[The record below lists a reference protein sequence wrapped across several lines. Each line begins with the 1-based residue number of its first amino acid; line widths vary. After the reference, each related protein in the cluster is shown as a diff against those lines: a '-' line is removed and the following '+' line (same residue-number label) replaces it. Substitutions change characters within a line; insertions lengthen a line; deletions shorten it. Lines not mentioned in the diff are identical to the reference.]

1 MAEQG
6 TVNPWV
12 VGSSPTSPAMLIIDN
27 YVPIK
32 EQLYLYDYFTSP
44 AVPYRFYRSHIYH
57 EDIKWSH
64 APMQMSHHLYESES
78 DIASQ
83 HLPAI
88 GGLVGNLV
96 ERYGNINLFR
106 AKVNVT
112 SPYPP
117 MMNYESQ
124 VPHVDLQYDNGD
136 PVEHMVLLYYVND
149 SDGPTYF
156 FDKAEQLQDTVYP
169 KPGRAVIFDGNII
182 HAASNPVR
190 HPFRIAVNID
200 FEVIRNAA

>member
-12 VGSSPTSPAMLIIDN
+12 VGSNPTSPAMFIIDN
-27 YVPIK
+27 YVSIE
-32 EQLYLYDYFTSP
+32 EQSYLYDYFTNP
-44 AVPYRFYRSHIYH
+44 KVPYRFYRSHIYH
-57 EDIKWSH
+57 EDSRWSH

-78 DIASQ
+78 DIAST

-88 GGLVGNLV
+88 QKLVGNLADKF
-96 ERYGNINLFR
+96 GNINLLR

-117 MMNYESQ
+117 MMRYESQ
-124 VPHVDLQYDNGD
+124 VPHVDLEYDNGE
-136 PVEHMVLLYYVND
+136 PVDHKVLLYYIND

-156 FDKAEQLQDTVYP
+156 FNEAHELQDTVYP
-169 KPGRAVIFDGNII
+169 KPGRAIIFDGSNI

-190 HPFRIAVNID
+190 SPFRMVVNID
-200 FEVIRNAA
+200 FQTYR

>member
-27 YVPIK
+27 YVPIE
-32 EQLYLYDYFTSP
+32 EQGCLYEYFTDP
-44 AVPYRFYRSHIYH
+44 QVPYRFYRSHIYH
-57 EDIKWSH
+57 EGEMWTH

-78 DIASQ
+78 DIASS

-88 GGLVGNLV
+88 GKLVGNLV
-96 ERYGNINLFR
+96 DKFGNISLLR

-117 MMNYESQ
+117 MMKYESQ
-124 VPHVDLQYDNGD
+124 VPHIDLQYDNGD
-136 PVEHMVLLYYVND
+136 PVDHKVLLYYIND

-156 FDKAEQLQDTVYP
+156 FNDSYELQDTVYP
-169 KPGRAVIFDGNII
+169 KPGRAVIFDGNNI

-190 HPFRIAVNID
+190 SPFRMVINID
-200 FEVIRNAA
+200 FQGGK

>member
-27 YVPIK
+27 YVPI
-32 EQLYLYDYFTSP
+32 EDQGCLYGYFTDP
-44 AVPYRFYRSHIYH
+44 QVTYRFYRSHIYH
-57 EDIKWSH
+57 EGRKWNH

-78 DIASQ
+78 DIASK

-88 GGLVGNLV
+88 SKLVANLAGVVGNIRL
-96 ERYGNINLFR
+96 LR

-117 MMNYESQ
+117 MMSYEHQ

-136 PVEHMVLLYYVND
+136 PVDHKVLLYYIND

-156 FDKAEQLQDTVYP
+156 FNEAYEVTDTIQP
-169 KPGRAVIFDGNII
+169 RQGTAIIFDGNKI
-182 HAASNPVR
+182 HAASNPV
-190 HPFRIAVNID
+190 HTPFRFVVNID
-200 FEVIRNAA
+200 FQEVE

>member
-32 EQLYLYDYFTSP
+32 EQLYLYDYFTNP
-44 AVPYRFYRSHIYH
+44 AIPYRFYRSHIYH
-57 EDIKWSH
+57 EDVKWSH

-88 GGLVGNLV
+88 GNLVGNLV

-117 MMNYESQ
+117 MMKYESQ

-136 PVEHMVLLYYVND
+136 PVEHMVLLYYVNE

-156 FDKAEQLQDTVYP
+156 FNEAHELQDTVYP
-169 KPGRAVIFDGNII
+169 KPGRAIIFDGNTI
-182 HAASNPVR
+182 HAASNPVK
-190 HPFRIAVNID
+190 HTFRIAVNID

>member
-27 YVPIK
+27 YVPIE
-32 EQLYLYDYFTSP
+32 EQLYLYDYFTNP
-44 AVPYRFYRSHIYH
+44 KVPYRFYRSHIYH
-57 EDIKWSH
+57 EKEIWSH
-64 APMQMSHHLYESES
+64 APIQMSHHLYESES
-78 DIASQ
+78 DIASN

-88 GGLVGNLV
+88 QSLIGNLV
-96 ERYGNINLFR
+96 NRLGNINLLR

-117 MMNYESQ
+117 MMNYEPQ

-136 PVEHMVLLYYVND
+136 PVDHKVLLYYIND

-156 FDKAEQLQDTVYP
+156 FNEKNELEDTVYP
-169 KPGRAVIFDGNII
+169 KPGRALIFDGNIL
-182 HAASNPVR
+182 HAASNPVK
-190 HPFRIAVNID
+190 HPFRMVVNVD
-200 FEVIRNAA
+200 FQTYR